1 MDLALKGAAEA
12 AQLIRDGLI
21 SSKDLVSAC
30 LEQIERLED
39 KIGAWAFIDPEL
51 ALAQAQRADSVLQL
65 GQPLGSLHGV
75 PVGVKDIFDT
85 KDMPTE
91 DGTVLHRGRQPQ
103 QDATVV
109 AKLREAG
116 AIIMGKTV
124 TTELAVF
131 HPGKTRNP
139 HDLERTPGG
148 SSSGSAAAVAA
159 GMVPL
164 AVGTQTN
171 GSMIRPASF
180 CGVYGY
186 KPTFG
191 HISRHLVLPQSRPL
205 DQIGVFGRSIED
217 VALIAESLV
226 GYDPSDPDS
235 IMQARPGL
243 FTVQAEKP
251 PVEPRLAF
259 VKTPVWQEADPFTRS
274 AFEELVVELG
284 ESAAEI
290 HLPDMF
296 NGAHEHHRQIM
307 EADLAR
313 SFAAEYRDGADQ
325 LSDTLKQM
333 IERGQKVLAVDY
345 NNAVAARDIY
355 YGAFE
360 QVFEWHDAI
369 ITLATVG
376 EAPAGLE
383 STGSPMFCTIWTLC
397 GMPAITLP
405 LLQGEQGMPL
415 GVQLV
420 GSRGD
425 DARLL
430 RTARWLVETVASA

>member
-1 MDLALKGAAEA
+1 
-12 AQLIRDGLI
+12 
-21 SSKDLVSAC
+21 
-30 LEQIERLED
+30 
-39 KIGAWAFIDPEL
+39 
-51 ALAQAQRADSVLQL
+51 
-65 GQPLGSLHGV
+65 
-75 PVGVKDIFDT
+75 
-85 KDMPTE
+85 
-91 DGTVLHRGRQPQ
+91 
-103 QDATVV
+103 
-109 AKLREAG
+109 
-116 AIIMGKTV
+116 
-124 TTELAVF
+124 
-131 HPGKTRNP
+131 
-139 HDLERTPGG
+139 
-148 SSSGSAAAVAA
+148 
-159 GMVPL
+159 
-164 AVGTQTN
+164 
-171 GSMIRPASF
+171 
-180 CGVYGY
+180 
-186 KPTFG
+186 
-191 HISRHLVLPQSRPL
+191 
-205 DQIGVFGRSIED
+205 
-217 VALIAESLV
+217 
-226 GYDPSDPDS
+226 
-235 IMQARPGL
+235 MQARPGL

-397 GMPAITLP
+397 GLPAITLP